1 MQAFMSGEEE
11 YTFMMQLS
19 SALADEALSKVD
31 INKKHDELCLRT
43 VSVFWLIHKG
53 HQMTR

>member
-43 VSVFWLIHKG
+43 V
-53 HQMTR
+53 